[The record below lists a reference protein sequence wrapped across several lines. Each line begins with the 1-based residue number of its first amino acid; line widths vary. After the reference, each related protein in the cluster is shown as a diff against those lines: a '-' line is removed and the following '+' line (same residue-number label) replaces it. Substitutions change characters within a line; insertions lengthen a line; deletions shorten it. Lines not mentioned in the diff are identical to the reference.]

1 LLLAV
6 VNRLHTSGVY
16 HRGLAIGGGARMHG
30 RKPEVVVKV
39 MKPTA
44 SPAYGSYSSALIEQF
59 LAVMEVTRA

>member
-1 LLLAV
+1 
-6 VNRLHTSGVY
+6 
-16 HRGLAIGGGARMHG
+16 MHG

-59 LAVMEVTRA
+59 LAVLEVIRA